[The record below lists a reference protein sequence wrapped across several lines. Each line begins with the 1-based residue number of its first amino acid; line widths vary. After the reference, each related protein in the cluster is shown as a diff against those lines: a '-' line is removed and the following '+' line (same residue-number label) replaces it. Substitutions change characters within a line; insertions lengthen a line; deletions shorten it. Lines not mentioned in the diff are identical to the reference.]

1 MKRWN
6 RSFFHSKSSLYFNG
20 ILLFELFSECYN
32 MSNELLGGSMLDD
45 VWCNNACFALDVA
58 SCTHHGFQLW
68 EDPNHQKVLLLRTS
82 SSEIP
87 TFAQFGFILCGEA
100 QLTSTGICNNPDA
113 EYIRF
118 MALFLN
124 LCCQLFPRF
133 SMTSRYLGGSLHLQS
148 LPGVGTCAYLYL
160 KRLESEAREEL
171 PTRSSVSSC
180 SLVWASNIYVRRIL
194 EMLKAD
200 GSRFHA
206 SLPDE
211 ISWLG
216 WHMPTIS
223 WLHRL
228 RLSWCPANGLKLG
241 FGGVS
246 GKVPEPRKG

>member
-1 MKRWN
+1 LR
-6 RSFFHSKSSLYFNG
+6 RSESS
-20 ILLFELFSECYN
+20 EST
-32 MSNELLGGSMLDD
+32 
-45 VWCNNACFALDVA
+45 A
-58 SCTHHGFQLW
+58 S
-68 EDPNHQKVLLLRTS
+68 HQVTS

-87 TFAQFGFILCGEA
+87 MFAQFGFILCGEA

-246 GKVPEPRKG
+246 GKVPEPREG